1 MVITMPKQ
9 VRQIIDTLQENGYEA
24 YAVGGCVRDAILGRE
39 PQDWDIT
46 TSALPAQVK
55 ALFRRTIDTGIVHG
69 TVTVMLDKTGFEVT
83 TYRVDGK
90 YEDGRHPTE
99 VSFTASLAED
109 LKRRDFTINAM
120 AYNETEGLVDLFG
133 GEEDLQKGI
142 IRCVGAAKERFS
154 EDALRI
160 LRAFR
165 FSAQLDFSI
174 EEETLAAAKELAGT
188 LKKISAERIY
198 AEIIKLLTSDHPGR
212 LLTAYECDITEVVL
226 PEFDTMCETPQKHPA
241 HYTNVGLHTL
251 DTVKLVKRKSEYGG
265 ETGFSTEQFRYLRLA
280 ALLHDVGK
288 PACHSTDE
296 KGISHFYS
304 HGEVGAELAK
314 KVLRRL
320 KADNATIDTVSRLVK
335 WHDYKL
341 VPEDAPLRRAM
352 HKIGADL
359 FPLLFELRRG
369 DLVAHAEPYRT
380 EGPERLRKIWQ
391 VFLEIQR
398 RGECTSLKDLA
409 VNGSDLIA
417 EGFAP
422 GKELGELLEYLLMQ
436 VIENPH
442 LNTKEALLLQAKQW
456 KTVNNK

>member
-9 VRQIIDTLQENGYEA
+9 VRQIIETLQAHGYEA

-83 TYRVDGK
+83 TYRLDGK

-99 VSFTASLAED
+99 VSFTASLTED

-174 EEETLAAAKELAGT
+174 EEETLTAAKELAET

-198 AEIIKLLTSDHPGR
+198 AELSKLLTSDHPGR
-212 LLTAYECDITEVVL
+212 LLTAYECDITKMVL
-226 PEFDTMCETPQKHPA
+226 PEFDAMCEMPQNHPA
-241 HYTNVGLHTL
+241 HYTNVGQHAL
-251 DTVKLVKRKSEYGG
+251 DTTRLVKRMSEYGG
-265 ETGFSTEQFRYLRLA
+265 ETGFSTEQFRHLRLA

-288 PACHSTDE
+288 PACHSVDE

-320 KADNATIDTVSRLVK
+320 KADNATIDTVCRLVK

-369 DLVAHAEPYRT
+369 DLLAHAEPYRT
-380 EGPERLRKIWQ
+380 EGSERLGKVWQ
-391 VFLEIQR
+391 AFLEIQKR
-398 RGECTSLKDLA
+398 KECTSLKDLA
-409 VNGSDLIA
+409 VNGSDLIK

-436 VIENPH
+436 VIENPQ
-442 LNTKEALLLQAKQW
+442 LNTKETLLLQAKQR
-456 KTVNNK
+456 KNSEK

>member
-9 VRQIIDTLQENGYEA
+9 VRQIIDTLQEHGYEA

-46 TSALPAQVK
+46 TSALPPQVK
-55 ALFRRTIDTGIVHG
+55 ALFCRTIDTGIVHG
-69 TVTVMLDKTGFEVT
+69 TVTVMLDKIGFEVT

-99 VSFTASLAED
+99 VSFTASLEED

-120 AYNETEGLVDLFG
+120 AYNEKDGLVDLFG

-174 EEETLAAAKELAGT
+174 EEETLTAAKELAET

-198 AEIIKLLTSDHPGR
+198 AELIKLLVSDHPGR
-212 LLTAYECDITEVVL
+212 LLTACECDITKVVL
-226 PEFDTMCETPQKHPA
+226 PEFDAMCEMPQNHPA

-251 DTVKLVKRKSEYGG
+251 DTVKSVKRMSEYGG
-265 ETGFSTEQFRYLRLA
+265 EAGFSAEQFRYLRLA

-288 PACHSTDE
+288 PTCHSVDE
-296 KGISHFYS
+296 KGISHFYG
-304 HGEVGAELAK
+304 HGEAGAELAK

-369 DLVAHAEPYRT
+369 DLLAHAEPYRT
-380 EGPERLRKIWQ
+380 EGSERLGKVWQ

-398 RGECTSLKDLA
+398 RKECTSLKDMA
-409 VNGSDLIA
+409 VNGSDLIG

-422 GKELGELLEYLLMQ
+422 GKELGELLEYLLMK
-436 VIENPH
+436 VIENPQ
-442 LNTKEALLLQAKQW
+442 LNTKETLLQQAKQW
-456 KTVNNK
+456 KTAKVK

>member
-9 VRQIIDTLQENGYEA
+9 VRQIIETLQEHGYEA

-55 ALFRRTIDTGIVHG
+55 ALFRRTVDTGIVHG

-133 GEEDLQKGI
+133 GEEDLRRGI
-142 IRCVGAAKERFS
+142 IRCVGEAKERFS

-198 AEIIKLLTSDHPGR
+198 AELGKLLTSNHPGR

-226 PEFDTMCETPQKHPA
+226 PEFDAMCETPQNHPA

-251 DTVKLVKRKSEYGG
+251 DTTKYVKRMSEYAG
-265 ETGFSTEQFRYLRLA
+265 ETGFTVEQFRQLRLA

-288 PACHSTDE
+288 PVCHSTDE
-296 KGISHFYS
+296 KGRSHFYG
-304 HGEVGAELAK
+304 HGEKGAEIAK
-314 KVLRRL
+314 KILRRL
-320 KADNATIDTVSRLVK
+320 KADNATIDTVCRLIK

-341 VPEDAPLRRAM
+341 MPEDAPLRRAM
-352 HKIGADL
+352 NKIGEEL

-369 DLVAHAEPYRT
+369 DLVAHAEPHRT
-380 EGPERLRKIWQ
+380 EGPERLRKVWQ
-391 VFLEIQR
+391 VFLDIKR
-398 RGECTSLKDLA
+398 REECTSLKDLA
-409 VNGSDLIA
+409 VNGSDLIGA
-417 EGFAP
+417 GFAP
-422 GKELGELLEYLLMQ
+422 GKELGELLEHLLMQ
-436 VIENPH
+436 VIENPQM
-442 LNTKEALLLQAKQW
+442 NTKETLLLQAKQW
-456 KTVNNK
+456 QSCK